1 MPAVVFVRVA
11 AGGRADGRRGGFL
24 LFDRHR
30 VRLLLL
36 QEHTPVTLWGGEKV
50 GSPSQELT
58 HVLPGLGGRVS
69 AQRLELRQLRRTNH
83 PGRRNLRQT
92 T

>member
-11 AGGRADGRRGGFL
+11 ARGGAEGRRGGFL

-36 QEHTPVTLWGGEKV
+36 QEHTPVTLWGGRRWAPPLRSSLTCFLVWGGE
-50 GSPSQELT
+50 SRPS
-58 HVLPGLGGRVS
+58 GW
-69 AQRLELRQLRRTNH
+69 N
-83 PGRRNLRQT
+83 
-92 T
+92 